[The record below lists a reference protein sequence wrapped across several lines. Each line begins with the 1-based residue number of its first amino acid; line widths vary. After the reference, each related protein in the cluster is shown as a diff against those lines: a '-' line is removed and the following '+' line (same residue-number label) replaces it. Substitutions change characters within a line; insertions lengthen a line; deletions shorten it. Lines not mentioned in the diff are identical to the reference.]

1 MGWLSVLLKDCREH
15 GLALFSLG
23 TGLIAVVLISL
34 TQQRAAEFNMS
45 SFEVVRFALITVVPL
60 ITLIVGN
67 RLIAREYSGGTRRFM
82 ESLPIK
88 AATPLIV
95 KLAMGWLYLATLGV
109 VVVGI
114 AALLA
119 DAAEFVDQR
128 YLTLLLVKTLT
139 ILTLYWSIV
148 FFASYTGK
156 LRLLIYLIIGFALML
171 LYDLPNFDESRLA
184 PIALM
189 DHQLFIFERES
200 FPLRDLIETLAISL
214 CFIIAGLTLALIKE
228 GSVAEQLGKPIDK
241 RSLAG
246 IALLTLGIF
255 GVYQNLQENWDSSS
269 TEFSGKHV
277 LRNELPPIEISYL
290 SQTHLPQ
297 ARVILNNLKT
307 IIDKFQADTGTGT
320 VPRVQVTLNSNL
332 ERTEIYPSFNDG
344 VLVTANFSDYNDYE
358 HSMLNTIALHHLLLK
373 LTNNRWDY
381 ESRHWLLDGLARWWA
396 EGADL
401 APGSLNNPE
410 HFARA
415 ILALRRF
422 SADDNPLLVWQR
434 ATDQYG
440 FEAVEAMAYTA
451 LEYLANH
458 KSVETVVQ
466 LTVDY
471 INEKP
476 GSSSAESIKRMLYTD
491 NERFERL
498 TGIEFEQ
505 FTTDW
510 LDWVHGNQYEPAV
523 SELLDLVPTVNGV
536 VTTDVD
542 DKGVH
547 WIEASYQLRDQS
559 QLQQSYDGNITGTC
573 VLRHQPTSAYD
584 LEIAISARERDRS
597 PCVTDQVA
605 HRIEAPYSAGD
616 RVYVLLE
623 YEHERF
629 ARPIPLWAGRVSFQ

>member
-1 MGWLSVLLKDCREH
+1 M
-15 GLALFSLG
+15 
-23 TGLIAVVLISL
+23 
-34 TQQRAAEFNMS
+34 
-45 SFEVVRFALITVVPL
+45 
-60 ITLIVGN
+60 
-67 RLIAREYSGGTRRFM
+67 
-82 ESLPIK
+82 
-88 AATPLIV
+88 
-95 KLAMGWLYLATLGV
+95 
-109 VVVGI
+109 
-114 AALLA
+114 
-119 DAAEFVDQR
+119 
-128 YLTLLLVKTLT
+128 
-139 ILTLYWSIV
+139 
-148 FFASYTGK
+148 
-156 LRLLIYLIIGFALML
+156 
-171 LYDLPNFDESRLA
+171 
-184 PIALM
+184 
-189 DHQLFIFERES
+189 
-200 FPLRDLIETLAISL
+200 
-214 CFIIAGLTLALIKE
+214 
-228 GSVAEQLGKPIDK
+228 
-241 RSLAG
+241 
-246 IALLTLGIF
+246 TLGIF